1 MVMGKQNGHPGM
13 ELGMC
18 GTKFRGRAKE
28 KKNCRNKN
36 KEKSSGGDE
45 DLASDEGAA
54 KGISMIT
61 LSRETILANGG
72 TR

>member
-1 MVMGKQNGHPGM
+1 MDVVALFIKRG
-13 ELGMC
+13 ESL
-18 GTKFRGRAKE
+18 FRGR
-28 KKNCRNKN
+28 NTLNKN

-54 KGISMIT
+54 KGTSMIT